1 MTKQAPANTK
11 IHEHTESLA
20 RLDNPIS
27 GAAPEQLRSKSSS
40 RTSSRRFQ
48 CKASQSEE
56 SWEDMMSTTTPS
68 SPINF
73 SEIRTRVILL
83 TAVIMF
89 AAPSTEHTQSRVL
102 SAGSVVERLDSKW
115 QRRAPKRSRQEARGA
130 QAGCKVQG
138 ARRSDEVQACKAQR
152 LRRRSLRA
160 CSGFL
165 SSSRSPKAGGGVE
178 WDGDHGTLT
187 SNNWFSVLFCG
198 CLLLLHL
205 LAP

>member
-102 SAGSVVERLDSKW
+102 SAGSVVAWTQSGREAHQAAGHPKGAGRNAGRLQGRHVRHSACAADHFEPALAAC
-115 QRRAPKRSRQEARGA
+115 RHPARPKLAVVWS
-130 QAGCKVQG
+130 
-138 ARRSDEVQACKAQR
+138 
-152 LRRRSLRA
+152 
-160 CSGFL
+160 
-165 SSSRSPKAGGGVE
+165 
-178 WDGDHGTLT
+178 GDHRTLT